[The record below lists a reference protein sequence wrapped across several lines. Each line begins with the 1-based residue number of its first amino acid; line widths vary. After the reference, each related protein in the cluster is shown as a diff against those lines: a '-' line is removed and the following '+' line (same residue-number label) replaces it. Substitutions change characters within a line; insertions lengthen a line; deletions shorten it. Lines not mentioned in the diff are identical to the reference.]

1 MLTKL
6 LKPGIYEIIDLS
18 YCIEDANLLNLV
30 DNLLV
35 KFFILLFN
43 QFLCR
48 VALAKKD
55 FHFYDRGLHTFCFT
69 CADRQR

>member
-6 LKPGIYEIIDLS
+6 LKPGMYEIIDLS

-35 KFFILLFN
+35 KFFYIAF
-43 QFLCR
+43 
-48 VALAKKD
+48 
-55 FHFYDRGLHTFCFT
+55 
-69 CADRQR
+69 